1 MFVMNM
7 SGGFANQL
15 FRFACGYQIARKYN
29 QEMVLQIYDKKCY
42 VHAFLLDELNLP
54 DYKRIYTRTEN
65 DPEKIAELWGY
76 KNLVKIDEQNFYM
89 LNENIFT
96 NDTLVYIN
104 APFQKLV
111 YFEEYMKEIRNI
123 FQLKNISDEMRRFQ
137 KTLINHNS
145 VAIHVRRRDFV
156 EIRNAYGYLLLD
168 NNFYKA
174 AIVYFRKKLDNPTFY
189 IFSDDI
195 PFCVK
200 HFGIKDDINFIKIP
214 GGKDADIEE
223 FFGISW
229 CKNKILTRGS
239 SFGRMADL
247 LNPSKDKI
255 TIYQGNDKNKEHII
269 YLDEENIDKLAKEY
283 NNPKYEMHNCMK
295 EKVDF
300 SYDNCFEKAKLSIY
314 LEKAQKEYKAKKP
327 DYAEQAL
334 IKSWQY
340 GYGNSEFHETYFD
353 VLCALGKRKEALIEA
368 IAFLRAGGDKQQIVS
383 KLTKNE
389 INLVNTIIN
398 KKRQSFFIIPKESYK
413 NAELNQLCNLG
424 ILLQRMGN
432 RTCYCFREAKTSDS
446 GSTNLNN
453 EILRTNY
460 MYTNCEGY
468 QYISRMYDIDIIEK
482 QYKLKDFIEGIVQGD
497 ICFII
502 SDDYEILKECKSR
515 SMKKVFWKVNN
526 TYRRNNCD
534 SDNAHYEL
542 YPKDW
547 IVVDTVESETQV
559 IKINEVPWSYE
570 TEDSQSLSKQY
581 AYDDYLF
588 YVIEQIML
596 EYSNE
601 KWN

>member
-29 QEMVLQIYDKKCY
+29 QEMILQIYDKKCY
-42 VHAFLLDELNLP
+42 VDAFLLDELNLP
-54 DYKRIYTRTEN
+54 NYKRIYTRTECE
-65 DPEKIAELWGY
+65 PEKIAELWGF
-76 KNLVKIDEQNFYM
+76 KNLVKIDEQNFSM
-89 LNENIFT
+89 LNESTFN

-104 APFQKLV
+104 APFQKTI
-111 YFEEYMKEIRNI
+111 YFEEYIEEIRNI
-123 FQLKNISDEMRRFQ
+123 FQLKNVSEEIRKFQ
-137 KTLINHNS
+137 IKLLNQNS

-156 EIRNAYGYLLLD
+156 DIRNAYGCLLVD

-174 AIVYFRKKLDNPTFY
+174 AIVFLRKKLDNPMFY
-189 IFSDDI
+189 VFSDDI
-195 PFCVK
+195 PFCMK

-214 GGKDADIEE
+214 GGKDADIKE

-229 CKNKILTRGS
+229 CKNRILTRGS

-269 YLDEENIDKLAKEY
+269 YLNEDNINKLAKEY
-283 NNPKYEMHNCMK
+283 NNPEYEMHNCLK
-295 EKVDF
+295 EKDDF
-300 SYDNCFEKAKLSIY
+300 TYDDRFEKAKLSIY
-314 LEKAQKEYKAKKP
+314 LERVQKEYKAKRL

-340 GYGNSEFHETYFD
+340 GYGNCEFHEAYFD
-353 VLCALGKRKEALIEA
+353 VLQGIGKRKEALIEA
-368 IAFLRAGGDKQQIVS
+368 IAFLRAGGDKHLIEN
-383 KLTKNE
+383 KLTEDE
-389 INLVNTIIN
+389 INLINIFLN
-398 KKRQSFFIIPKESYK
+398 KKRQRFFIIPEEPYK

-432 RTCYCFREAKTSDS
+432 KTCYFFREAKVSDPGNS
-446 GSTNLNN
+446 ELNN

-468 QYISRMYDIDIIEK
+468 QYISRMYDIDTIKK
-482 QYKLKDFIEGIVQGD
+482 QYKIVDFIEEIVQGD
-497 ICFII
+497 ICFVI
-502 SDDYEILKECKSR
+502 SDNYEMLKECKNK

-526 TYRRNNCD
+526 TYRRNSCD
-534 SDNAHYEL
+534 SDKTQYQR

-547 IVVDTVESETQV
+547 IVVDTVDSADQT

-570 TEDSQSLSKQY
+570 AENPQTLSEQY
-581 AYDDYLF
+581 SYDDYLF
-588 YVIEQIML
+588 YVIEQIL
-596 EYSNE
+596 LGYI
-601 KWN
+601 